1 MKNIKILLSVLFTFA
16 ALFAFAQST
25 ETEKD
30 EKEDKNNSDLYIV
43 LITYVDGS
51 TETIKSE
58 FYADEITGKPFL
70 FKNNCERIYADQTK
84 TLVVKNNKD
93 VVEKGIS
100 FDNSWYFEEEGVSG
114 NKLKVYN
121 DRPYKQ
127 GYNNFY
133 FQKGDGTIIKYCG
146 HTLKEMVGDN
156 PKAKRHAELHAFYR
170 DARAVLAY
178 GGAVAGFGMFFLAG
192 KKDYIRINSNT
203 TVGWQETGLFGGIAL
218 GAITYP
224 IFTKLASKSLLK
236 AIKIYNESPSK

>member
-1 MKNIKILLSVLFTFA
+1 MKNIKIALSILFTFVSI
-16 ALFAFAQST
+16 FAFAQAT
-25 ETEKD
+25 ES
-30 EKEDKNNSDLYIV
+30 EKEEKEEKNNSDLYEVI
-43 LITYVDGS
+43 ITYVDGS

-127 GYNNFY
+127 GYTNFY

-170 DARAVLAY
+170 DTRAILAY
-178 GGAVAGFGMFFLAG
+178 GGAIAGFGMFFIA
-192 KKDYIRINSNT
+192 KNSYTVGT
-203 TVGWQETGLFGGIAL
+203 TKVGWQETGLGGGILL